1 MVLIGNDDK
10 TSQSQNFALLPQYTG
25 RRIFFLMEQ
34 RQQILL
40 RQSAENFFGDDEENI
55 SGRNQQILTQESGTE
70 ETKSEGTN
78 APIILAEKYAQ
89 FVNQFINKP
98 IEKQKEKLDEM
109 RNSSLLR
116 AIVRTAED
124 FTLEGEEKYAL
135 LFN

>member
-1 MVLIGNDDK
+1 M
-10 TSQSQNFALLPQYTG
+10 
-25 RRIFFLMEQ
+25 
-34 RQQILL
+34 
-40 RQSAENFFGDDEENI
+40 
-55 SGRNQQILTQESGTE
+55 TQESGTE
-70 ETKSEGTN
+70 ETTPEGTI

-124 FTLEGEEKYAL
+124 FTLEGEEKYVL